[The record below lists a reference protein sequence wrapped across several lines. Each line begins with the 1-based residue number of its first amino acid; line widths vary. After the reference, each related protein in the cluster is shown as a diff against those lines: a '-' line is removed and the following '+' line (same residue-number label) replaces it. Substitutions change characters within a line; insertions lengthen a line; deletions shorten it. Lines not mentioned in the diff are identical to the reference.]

1 MRRLRWHSE
10 QFHDGFSRCQS
21 RGFPGKHR
29 HLRRY
34 TRELTIGR
42 GPATRSDCA
51 IHLVVGPESL
61 LSYTRRIG
69 RVNPRRWSS

>member
-1 MRRLRWHSE
+1 MRRSGWHSE
-10 QFHDGFSRCQS
+10 QFRDSFSRCQS
-21 RGFPGKHR
+21 RGIPGKHQ

-42 GPATRSDCA
+42 GQATRSDCA
-51 IHLVVGPESL
+51 IHLVVGQESL